1 MQLITNQLGLRPLP
15 HCAVALGS
23 FDGLHRGHIA
33 LIEQM
38 KNAARKRGLASCVY
52 TFDRH
57 PSYLKSNSPVALLT
71 PLPLKLQLLEEMG
84 IEYVYIEHVTPAYF
98 DLKPEDFVQKILWQ
112 TCRASFV
119 TVGFNYRF
127 GKNKSGTPERLQELC
142 RQYDMGCYI
151 QTPVLYGGI
160 PVSSTRVRSLVTQG
174 DLPAANLLLGHPF
187 AVCGLIAHGHQRGR
201 TLLGF
206 PTANLYPAPTLQ
218 LPPNG
223 VYRTLAKIDGV
234 SYPSVTNVGMV
245 PTFGE
250 KRLSIETHLLSF
262 DGDLYG
268 RQMKVEFL
276 QNIRFEQKFDGADA
290 LRRQIEQDKQTAL
303 SLFGK
308 ENL

>member
-1 MQLITNQLGLRPLP
+1 MQLITNQLGSRPLP
-15 HCAVALGS
+15 PSSVALGS
-23 FDGLHRGHIA
+23 FDGLHRGHLA

-38 KNAARKRGLASCVY
+38 KTAAHSRGLASCVY

-57 PSYLKSNSPVALLT
+57 PSFLKSSVPVALLT
-71 PLPLKLQLLEEMG
+71 PLPLKLRLLKEMG
-84 IEYVYIEHVTPAYF
+84 IDYVYIEHVTPAYF
-98 DLKPEDFVQKILWQ
+98 DLQPEDFVQKILWQ
-112 TCRASFV
+112 SCHAAFV

-127 GKNKSGTPERLQELC
+127 GKNRSGTPDCLQKLC
-142 RQYDMGCYI
+142 RQYAIDCYI
-151 QTPVLYGGI
+151 QTPVLYDGI
-160 PVSSTRVRSLVTQG
+160 PVSSTRVRSLVAQG
-174 DLPAANLLLGHPF
+174 DLPGANQLLGRPF

-206 PTANLYPAPTLQ
+206 PTANLYPSPALQ

-223 VYRTLAKIDGV
+223 VYCTMAEIDGV

-290 LRRQIEQDKQTAL
+290 LRRQIEHDKQTAL
-303 SLFGK
+303 SLFRK